1 MKDDRLYL
9 IHISE
14 CLSRVQQYTAAGKE
28 VFLKETLV
36 QRQNDRPDCS

>member
-14 CLSRVQQYTAAGKE
+14 CLTRIEQYTKEGKDA
-28 VFLKETLV
+28 FFSDTKTRML
-36 QRQNDRPDCS
+36 S

>member
-14 CLSRVQQYTAAGKE
+14 CIGRIEFYVGGMKKAIAEMMK
-28 VFLKETLV
+28 
-36 QRQNDRPDCS
+36 